1 MYTGQV
7 VLMMYTGWVV
17 LVMYTGQVVLAGF
30 VHMTGWL
37 AMYLY
42 IVSPICIPACVY
54 LTLLC

>member
-1 MYTGQV
+1 
-7 VLMMYTGWVV
+7 MMYTGWVV